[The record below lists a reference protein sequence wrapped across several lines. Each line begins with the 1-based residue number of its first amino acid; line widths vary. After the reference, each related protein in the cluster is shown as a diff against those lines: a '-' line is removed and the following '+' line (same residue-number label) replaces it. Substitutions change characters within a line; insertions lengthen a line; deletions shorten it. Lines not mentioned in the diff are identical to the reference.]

1 MNIDKIVLNAE
12 KEIINEAL
20 GTFLKSYI
28 NPAFGVLP
36 KSEIDI
42 LVLDVLEKLGAI
54 NKDPKIYDLVS
65 KLKITRTKAKNLIYS
80 RDLRRYDEDTLE
92 HKVKELLK
100 NPIIENNGKK
110 IFFEVEN
117 SLISDHIK
125 NKLQNLNHISDGS
138 FSSNIIS
145 LNSNAMSKLMLSYLS
160 EEDIVKLDK
169 VFNKAGA
176 PDEETVSDKLKHSFK
191 MFSRGIVSKT
201 GDNLKDRASD
211 FFSSILTGKI
221 DNILDLIETF
231 WP

>member
-1 MNIDKIVLNAE
+1 MNIDDIVLNDE
-12 KEIINEAL
+12 NKKVNEAL

-80 RDLRRYDEDTLE
+80 RDLRRYDEDILE

-100 NPIIENNGKK
+100 NPIIENNGEK
-110 IFFEVEN
+110 ILFEVEN

-125 NKLQNLNHISDGS
+125 NKIQKLNHISDGS

-169 VFNKAGA
+169 VFDKAGA
-176 PDEETVSDKLKHSFK
+176 PDGKTTNDNLKHSYK
-191 MFSRGIVSKT
+191 MLSNKIVSKT
-201 GDNLKDRASD
+201 GDILMDKATY
-211 FFSSILTGKI
+211 FFSSILTGQI
-221 DNILDLIETF
+221 DNILGLIKTF
-231 WP
+231 WS